1 MADILLDT
9 LFDALKTIPFLILA
23 YIIIELIEH
32 RAKNKFEKFL
42 SGFGRNGAAIGALLG
57 VVPQCGFSVAAANL
71 YANRIITAGTLL
83 AIYISTSDEAI
94 PVLLS
99 SPEGAVKIIPLI
111 LSKVFLAIV
120 AGTLIDKSG
129 MLKAPEKDIEYVEEM
144 HSHCHTDDDEGLV
157 RAIIRH
163 TAETFVFILIV
174 MLSLNIAIFYMGED
188 RLAAFMMDGSVFQP
202 VLAGLVGL
210 IPNCAASVVIAQ
222 LFAEG
227 ALSFGSAL
235 AGLSTSAGLGLIMLL
250 RADVDKKEILKIAL
264 LLFIIPVA
272 VGMVLQVI
280 GL

>member
-1 MADILLDT
+1 MADVLLDT

-42 SGFGRNGAAIGALLG
+42 SGFGKSGAAIGALLG

-94 PVLLS
+94 PVLLA
-99 SPEGAVKIIPLI
+99 SPDGAVKIIPLI

-129 MLKAPEKDIEYVEEM
+129 MLKAPERDMEYVEEM

-157 RAIIRH
+157 KAIIKH
-163 TAETFVFILIV
+163 TLETFIFILVV
-174 MLSLNIAIFYMGED
+174 MLALNIAIFYLGED
-188 RLAAFMMDGSVFQP
+188 RLASFMMDGSVFQP

-235 AGLSTSAGLGLIMLL
+235 AGLSTSAGLGLVMLL

-272 VGMVLQVI
+272 VGMVLQVV